1 MNGTVEVAIGVR
13 ASQATKTVIDL
24 SKKLGQLAE
33 SAGKAAKSVL
43 NFGKT
48 LTSAALG
55 LGKYKSGLSKIV
67 DAFKRI
73 VFYRAIRSAIREITQ
88 GFKEG
93 TDNLYQY
100 SRALGGI
107 DASNAVGTMNEL
119 ATVSLYIKNSLGA
132 MVMPILQALVPI
144 VNAVADAFVTAANA
158 VNMFFQALKGQTV
171 FTKAKKYAVDYAD
184 GLGKA
189 SGAAKELKKQTFGF
203 DELNIF
209 NAPSGGGGGGGA
221 AMDYSKMF
229 EEADV
234 SDFMQ
239 NLKQMMEEGEWVQ
252 VGAMVAQRLNDI
264 VANFDA
270 ARFGSK
276 IGKKLQ
282 NGLSIAVGFI
292 RNFDFTQV
300 GAKVAETLNGFFYE
314 INFTDIG
321 TFLAGKLTAI
331 FDFAIGFISTFDFGY
346 AAEAVSNVIVGFFD
360 GLSDWLLKIDW
371 ETFGKTF
378 FQQVYN
384 FVTGID
390 FGAIFSSFF
399 GLMGTALGSAL
410 QLFKGFVD
418 GLFEKVMA
426 YFKRKTEECG
436 GNAILGFLKGILDA
450 VVGIAAWI
458 YDNIFTPFVNGILSA
473 FGIENGL
480 SVPFKEIGD
489 TVIMGFLDGLMAAW
503 KKVAS
508 WITTVANGVK
518 NTFNAIIEGV
528 KNFKPE
534 SPRQL
539 DFKANM
545 GYYAEGGQPPQGSLF
560 WAGESG
566 AELVGQVGGRTTVT
580 THDQFSEGM
589 ANIMDNTNS
598 VILQAASS
606 LIQAIMNQP
615 VPSIRIGDRDI
626 VSMYDRGKTLAGGAL
641 VE

>member
-1 MNGTVEVAIGVR
+1 MNSVEVVIGAR
-13 ASQATKTVIDL
+13 ASEAAKTVIDL

-33 SAGKAAKSVL
+33 SAGKAAKSVY

-48 LTSAALG
+48 LVSATLG
-55 LGKYKSGLSKIV
+55 LGKYQSGLSKIV

-239 NLKQMMEEGEWVQ
+239 NLKQMMDEGEWVQ

-270 ARFGSK
+270 AWFGSK
-276 IGKKLQ
+276 LGTKIQ
-282 NGLSIAVGFI
+282 NGLSVAVGFMKDFK
-292 RNFDFTQV
+292 FDQV
-300 GAKVAETLNGFFYE
+300 GAKVAEGLNNIFYN

-321 TFLAGKLTAI
+321 TLLATKLTAV

-346 AAEAVSNVIVGFFD
+346 AAESVSKVIVGFFD

-371 ETFGKTF
+371 ETFGNTF

-399 GLMGTALGSAL
+399 SLMGTALGSAL

-418 GLFEKVMA
+418 GLFGKVMA

-489 TVIMGFLDGLMAAW
+489 KVIMGFLDGLTAAW

-518 NTFNAIIEGV
+518 NTFNAIIDGV

-589 ANIMDNTNS
+589 ANIMDNTNT
-598 VILQAASS
+598 VILQAAQA
-606 LIQAIMNQP
+606 LIQAIQNKDMT
-615 VPSIRIGDRDI
+615 SIVKIGDRDI
-626 VSMYDRGKTLAGGAL
+626 VSAYDRGKTLAGVAL

>member
-13 ASQATKTVIDL
+13 AAQATKTVIDL

-48 LTSAALG
+48 LASAALG

-144 VNAVADAFVTAANA
+144 ISAVADAFVAAANA
-158 VNMFFQALKGQTV
+158 VNMFFHALKGETV
-171 FTKAKKYAVDYAD
+171 FTKAKKYAVDYAE
-184 GLGKA
+184 GLDKA

-221 AMDYSKMF
+221 AMDYSQMF

-234 SDFMQ
+234 SDFMT

-252 VGAMVAQRLNDI
+252 VGALVAERLNDI

-270 ARFGSK
+270 AGFGAKLGTK
-276 IGKKLQ
+276 IQ
-282 NGLSIAVGFI
+282 NGLSIAVGFMQTFK
-292 RNFDFTQV
+292 FDQV
-300 GAKVAETLNGFFYE
+300 GAKLAEGLNNIFYN
-314 INFTDIG
+314 INFTNIG
-321 TFLAGKLTAI
+321 TLLAAKLTAV

-399 GLMGTALGSAL
+399 SLMGTALGSAL

-418 GLFEKVMA
+418 GLYEKVSK
-426 YFKRKTEECG
+426 YFHDETEACG

-450 VVGIAAWI
+450 VVGIAGWI
-458 YDNIFTPFVNGILSA
+458 YDNIFTPFVNGILEA

-480 SVPFKEIGD
+480 STPFSEIGE
-489 TVIMGFLDGLMAAW
+489 TLINSFLEGLKAAW
-503 KKVAS
+503 KLVAG
-508 WITTVANGVK
+508 WVTTVATGIK

-539 DFKANM
+539 DFQANM

>member
-1 MNGTVEVAIGVR
+1 MNSVEVVIGAK
-13 ASQATKTVIDL
+13 ASEAAKTVIDL

-33 SAGKAAKSVL
+33 SAGRAAKSVL

-48 LTSAALG
+48 LASAALG

-144 VNAVADAFVTAANA
+144 VNAIADAFVAAANA
-158 VNMFFQALKGQTV
+158 ANMFFQALKGSV
-171 FTKAKKYAVDYAD
+171 RFTKAKKYAVDYAD

-209 NAPSGGGGGGGA
+209 NAPSGGGGGGGGGL
-221 AMDYSKMF
+221 DYSQMF

-234 SDFMQ
+234 SDFMT
-239 NLKQMMEEGEWVQ
+239 NLKKMMEEGEWKQ
-252 VGAMVAQRLNDI
+252 VGELVATRLNEI

-270 ARFGSK
+270 AGFGAK
-276 IGKKLQ
+276 LGTKLQ
-282 NGLSIAVGFI
+282 NGLSVAVGFMLE
-292 RNFDFTQV
+292 FDFNQA
-300 GAKVAETLNGFFYE
+300 GAKLATLLNNVFYK

-321 TFLAGKLTAI
+321 TFLARKLTAV
-331 FDFAIGFISTFDFGY
+331 FDFAIGFITEFDWGY
-346 AAEAVSNVIVGFFD
+346 AGEAIKNVIVGFFD
-360 GLSDWLLKIDW
+360 HLADWLVEVDW
-371 ETFGKTF
+371 ESFGRTF
-378 FQQVYN
+378 FDHVYD

-390 FGAIFSSFF
+390 MGAIFSAFF
-399 GLMGTALGSAL
+399 NLFGTALGSAL

-418 GLFEKVMA
+418 GLYAKVKE
-426 YFKRKTEECG
+426 YFHKKTEECG
-436 GNAILGFLKGILDA
+436 GSAILGLLKGIKDA
-450 VVGIAAWI
+450 IVGIAEWI
-458 YDNIFTPFVNGILSA
+458 YNNIFTPFINGILGA
-473 FGIENGL
+473 FGITDGFSVEFSDIGEAIIDSLFKGL
-480 SVPFKEIGD
+480 Q
-489 TVIMGFLDGLMAAW
+489 AAW
-503 KKVAS
+503 TKIAG
-508 WITTVANGVK
+508 WITTIANGVK
-518 NTFNAIIEGV
+518 NTFNSIIEGV

-534 SPRQL
+534 SPRSL
-539 DFKANM
+539 DFKTNM
-545 GYYAEGGQPPQGSLF
+545 GFYAEGGQPPQGSLF

-580 THDQFSEGM
+580 THDQFGESM
-589 ANIMDNTNS
+589 SNIMDNTNT
-598 VILQAASS
+598 VILQAAQA
-606 LIQAIMNQP
+606 LIQAIQSQP
-615 VPSIRIGDRDI
+615 VPSIKIGDRDI
-626 VSMYDRGKTLAGGAL
+626 VSAYDRGKTLAGASL